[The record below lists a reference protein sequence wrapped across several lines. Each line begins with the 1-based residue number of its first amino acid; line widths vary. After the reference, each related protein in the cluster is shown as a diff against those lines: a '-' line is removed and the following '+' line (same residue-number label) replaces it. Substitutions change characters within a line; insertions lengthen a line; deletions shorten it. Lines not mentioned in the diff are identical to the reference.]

1 VIAWGPI
8 GQGNASV
15 HGVEPTRYGPDWG
28 GTGDA
33 PRSLGVTFV
42 SGAAADAG
50 ISRTPGTARRIV
62 RVAGTRDLTRAD
74 LVANT
79 AVPAIEVDPA
89 DGTVRLEGR
98 VLAAEP
104 VADVPL
110 NRRYL
115 LT

>member
-1 VIAWGPI
+1 VGADRG
-8 GQGNASV
+8 GNASV

-28 GTGDA
+28 GTDDA
-33 PRSLGVTFV
+33 PRALAVTFV

-50 ISRTPGTARRIV
+50 ISRMLGTARRVVPI
-62 RVAGTRDLTRAD
+62 AGTRDLTRAD
-74 LVANT
+74 LLANT

-89 DGTVRLEGR
+89 DGAVRLDGR
-98 VLAAEP
+98 ILACEP
-104 VADVPL
+104 VDAVPL